1 MKIENDKIEFDM
13 NEFAPLLLQD
23 KQEGFRRIG
32 EMFLNAVLEKEFAAF
47 IGAEKNQRNNNRTDY
62 RNGTK
67 ERRLKTTLGELNL
80 LRPYA
85 RNSKFETKLFENY
98 SRIDKALASI
108 IVESYLKGVS
118 TRKVES
124 IVGELGIDLSHETV
138 SRLSH
143 ELDEIVTAF
152 KCSDLEAYYPYLY
165 IDATYL
171 KVFDGVRFVSKAM
184 MIAIGVNA
192 QGIREILDIA
202 AMENEAVST
211 YTDFFDGL
219 KERGLEKVDLII
231 SDGHKGIKKAAS
243 ESFVGSS
250 WQFCTVHLKRNL
262 MKIVPKKDLE
272 EVLAYLNDVLSC
284 ETFEQ
289 ATSIANGM
297 IATYEDTHPRL
308 TDFLMDNLYEAC
320 IFMTFPKTHRRKI
333 HSTNVLERFNK
344 EVKRRT
350 KVIGAFPNDGSAL
363 RLLVPLAIET
373 NAKWLT
379 RKYVNWDNLV
389 QLQKA
394 EDEITEIF

>member
-1 MKIENDKIEFDM
+1 MKIEYDKIEFDM

-32 EMFLNAVLEKEFAAF
+32 EMFLNAVLEKEFSAF
-47 IGAEKNQRNNNRTDY
+47 IGAEKGQRNEDRKDY
-62 RNGTK
+62 RNGSK

-108 IVESYLKGVS
+108 VVESYLKGVS

-143 ELDEIVTAF
+143 ELDELVTAF

-165 IDATYL
+165 VDATYL
-171 KVFDGVRFVSKAM
+171 KVFDGIRFVSRAV
-184 MIAIGVNA
+184 MIAIGVNEK
-192 QGIREILDIA
+192 GMREILDIA
-202 AMENEAVST
+202 MMESESYPT
-211 YTDFFDGL
+211 YMDFFDGL
-219 KERGLEKVDLII
+219 KQRGMQKVDLVI
-231 SDGHKGIKKAAS
+231 SDGHRGIKKAAK

-250 WQFCTVHLKRNL
+250 WQFCMVHVKRNL
-262 MKIVPKKDLE
+262 MKIVPKKELE
-272 EVLAYLNDVLSC
+272 EVLDYLNDVLEC
-284 ETFEQ
+284 ESFEE
-289 ATSIANGM
+289 AISVANGM
-297 IATYEDTHPRL
+297 ITTYEDTKPKL
-308 TDFLMDNLYEAC
+308 AKFLMDNLYDAC
-320 IFMTFPKTHRRKI
+320 MFLTFPRTHRRKI
-333 HSTNVLERFNK
+333 HSTNILERFNK
-344 EVKRRT
+344 EIKRRT
-350 KVIGAFPNDGSAL
+350 KVIGAFPNDSSVL

-389 QLQKA
+389 QLQRA

>member
-1 MKIENDKIEFDM
+1 MKIEYDKIEFDM

-32 EMFLNAVLEKEFAAF
+32 EMFLNAVLEKEFEAF
-47 IGAEKNQRNNNRTDY
+47 IGAGKHQRNEEREDY
-62 RNGTK
+62 RNGHK

-124 IVGELGIDLSHETV
+124 IVSELGIELSHETV

-143 ELDEIVTAF
+143 ELDELVTAF
-152 KCSDLEAYYPYLY
+152 RTSDLESYYPYLY
-165 IDATYL
+165 VDATYL
-171 KVFDGVRFVSKAM
+171 KVFDGVRFVSRAVLV
-184 MIAIGVNA
+184 AIGVSGR
-192 QGIREILDIA
+192 GIREILDINI
-202 AMENEAVST
+202 MESESFST

-219 KERGLEKVDLII
+219 KQRGVKKVDLVI
-231 SDGHKGIKKAAS
+231 SDGHRGIKKAAR
-243 ESFVGSS
+243 ESFNGSS
-250 WQFCTVHLKRNL
+250 WQFCSIHLKRNL
-262 MKIVPKKDLE
+262 MKIVAKKELE
-272 EVLAYLNDVLSC
+272 EVLEYLNDVLHCDS
-284 ETFEQ
+284 FEE
-289 ATSIANGM
+289 ATSMANGM
-297 IATYEDTHPRL
+297 IATYEDTRPKL
-308 TDFLMDNLYEAC
+308 AKFLMDNLYDAC
-320 IFMTFPKTHRRKI
+320 TFLTFPKTHRRKI

-344 EVKRRT
+344 EIKRRT
-350 KVIGAFPNDGSAL
+350 RVIGAFPNDGSVL
-363 RLLVPLAIET
+363 RLLVPLAIDT

>member
-1 MKIENDKIEFDM
+1 MRIENDKIEFDM
-13 NEFAPLLLQD
+13 SEFAPLPLED
-23 KQEGFRRIG
+23 KQEGFRRIE

-47 IGAEKNQRNNNRTDY
+47 IGAEKNQRSDERIDY
-62 RNGTK
+62 RNGNK

-98 SRIDKALASI
+98 LRIDKALASM

-124 IVGELGIDLSHETV
+124 IVGELGIELSHETV

-152 KCSDLEAYYPYLY
+152 KCSNLESYYPYLY

-171 KVFDGVRFVSKAM
+171 KVFDGIRFVSKAVM
-184 MIAIGVNA
+184 VAVGVNA
-192 QGIREILDIA
+192 KGLREILDIA
-202 AMENEAVST
+202 PMESESVAT

-219 KERGLEKVDLII
+219 KERGIEKVNLII

-250 WQFCTVHLKRNL
+250 WQFCTVHMKRNL

-272 EVLAYLNDVLSC
+272 EVLKYLNDVLSC
-284 ETFEQ
+284 GTFEQ

-297 IATYEDTHPRL
+297 IVTYEDTHPKL
-308 TDFLMDNLYEAC
+308 AQFLMDNLYETC

-333 HSTNVLERFNK
+333 HSTNMLERFNK
-344 EVKRRT
+344 EIKRRT
-350 KVIGAFPNDGSAL
+350 KVIGAFPNDGSVL
-363 RLLVPLAIET
+363 RLLVPLAIEM
-373 NAKWLT
+373 NAKWLS
-379 RKYVNWDNLV
+379 RKYVAL
-389 QLQKA
+389 
-394 EDEITEIF
+394 TS

>member
-1 MKIENDKIEFDM
+1 MKIEYDKIEFDM

-32 EMFLNAVLEKEFAAF
+32 EMFLNAVLEKEFEAF
-47 IGAEKNQRNNNRTDY
+47 IGAGKHQRNEEREDY
-62 RNGTK
+62 RNGHK

-124 IVGELGIDLSHETV
+124 IVSELGIELSHETV

-143 ELDEIVTAF
+143 ELDELVTAF
-152 KCSDLEAYYPYLY
+152 RTSDLESYYPYLY
-165 IDATYL
+165 VDATYL
-171 KVFDGVRFVSKAM
+171 KVFDGVRFVSRAVLV
-184 MIAIGVNA
+184 AIGVSSS
-192 QGIREILDIA
+192 GMREILDINI
-202 AMENEAVST
+202 MESESFST

-219 KERGLEKVDLII
+219 KQRGVKKVDLVI
-231 SDGHKGIKKAAS
+231 SDGHRGIKKAAR
-243 ESFVGSS
+243 ESFNGSS
-250 WQFCTVHLKRNL
+250 WQFCSIHLKRNL
-262 MKIVPKKDLE
+262 MKIVAKKELE
-272 EVLAYLNDVLSC
+272 EVLEYLNDVLHCDS
-284 ETFEQ
+284 FEE
-289 ATSIANGM
+289 ATSMANGM
-297 IATYEDTHPRL
+297 IATYEDTRPKL
-308 TDFLMDNLYEAC
+308 AKFLMDNLYDAC
-320 IFMTFPKTHRRKI
+320 TFLTFPKTHRRKI

-344 EVKRRT
+344 EIKRRT
-350 KVIGAFPNDGSAL
+350 RVIGAFPNDGSVL
-363 RLLVPLAIET
+363 RLLVPLAIDT

>member
-1 MKIENDKIEFDM
+1 MKIEYDKIEFNM

-47 IGAEKNQRNNNRTDY
+47 IGAEKGQRNEDRKDY
-62 RNGTK
+62 RNGSK

-143 ELDEIVTAF
+143 ELDESVTAF
-152 KCSDLEAYYPYLY
+152 KCSGIEAYYPYLY

-171 KVFDGVRFVSKAM
+171 KVFDGIRFVSKAV

-192 QGIREILDIA
+192 LGMREILDIA
-202 AMENEAVST
+202 PMESEAVAT

-219 KERGLEKVDLII
+219 KERGLQKVDLII
-231 SDGHKGIKKAAS
+231 SDGHKGIKRAAS

-262 MKIVPKKDLE
+262 MKIVPKKELE
-272 EVLAYLNDVLSC
+272 EVLEYLNDLLSC

-289 ATSIANGM
+289 AISIANGM
-297 IATYEDTHPRL
+297 IATYEDNKPKL
-308 TDFLMDNLYEAC
+308 AKFLMDNLYDAC
-320 IFMTFPKTHRRKI
+320 MFMTFPKTHRRKI
-333 HSTNVLERFNK
+333 HSTNILERFNK
-344 EVKRRT
+344 EIKRRT
-350 KVIGAFPNDGSAL
+350 KVIGAFPNDGSVL

-379 RKYVNWDNLV
+379 RKYVDWDNLV
-389 QLQKA
+389 QLQRA